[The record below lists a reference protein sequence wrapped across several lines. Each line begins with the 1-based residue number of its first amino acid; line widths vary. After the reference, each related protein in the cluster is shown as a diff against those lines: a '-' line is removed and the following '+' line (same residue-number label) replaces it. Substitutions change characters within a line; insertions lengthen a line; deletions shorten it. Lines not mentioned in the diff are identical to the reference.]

1 MSAEPPRDG
10 VLRRV
15 LANTGVLLGGRAV
28 NAVLSLGYMALAARS
43 LGIGAFGVLVLINTF
58 AQFVSDVAK
67 FQAWQTIL
75 HFGAAPLA
83 EGRRADFQQRS
94 EDVV

>member
-1 MSAEPPRDG
+1 MSAQPPRDG

-43 LGIGAFGVLVLINTF
+43 LGI
-58 AQFVSDVAK
+58 
-67 FQAWQTIL
+67 
-75 HFGAAPLA
+75 
-83 EGRRADFQQRS
+83 
-94 EDVV
+94 